1 MWKKLILL
9 LLVSQSLSIKIRI
22 LIILTLI
29 VNCLNLKLMPPH
41 YSRSFQSTYVLDAN
55 LTCFAQI
62 NWNSQPLALFFPNS
76 LFSTLEVV
84 TLVVTH
90 IHKTFN
96 SYKMTFY
103 TCEWNIIDINEKV
116 LYPAYLMPL
125 SGKDVY
131 SSTYVR
137 LLKAMTT
144 SKVSTRSLF

>member
-1 MWKKLILL
+1 MWFFCICALFYNKMRKKLILL

-29 VNCLNLKLMPPH
+29 VNCLNLKLMPHH
-41 YSRSFQSTYVLDAN
+41 YSCSFQSTYVLDAN
-55 LTCFAQI
+55 LTCFAWI
-62 NWNSQPLALFFPNS
+62 NRNSQPLALFFPNS

-103 TCEWNIIDINEKV
+103 TCEWNTIDINEKV
-116 LYPAYLMPL
+116 LYPA
-125 SGKDVY
+125 
-131 SSTYVR
+131 
-137 LLKAMTT
+137 
-144 SKVSTRSLF
+144 